1 MIKKNSSELKQ
12 QICKILKKV
21 SPQITDGNLKQI
33 LNGKSITDLKIID
46 SLNLVALL
54 CELET
59 VFGVT
64 LTPEDVSIKNFE
76 TLEKIIKIL
85 RAKIQ

>member
-1 MIKKNSSELKQ
+1 
-12 QICKILKKV
+12 
-21 SPQITDGNLKQI
+21 
-33 LNGKSITDLKIID
+33 
-46 SLNLVALL
+46 
-54 CELET
+54 
-59 VFGVT
+59 